1 MPCSSTQNVHC
12 EPSRGLRHGSQNQ
25 LTFTL
30 NLGVTFGEALSALE
44 FDEWFYKAALA
55 DTLHVDFRDVR
66 VVAIHV
72 ESVDDTS

>member
-1 MPCSSTQNVHC
+1 
-12 EPSRGLRHGSQNQ
+12 LRHGSQNQ